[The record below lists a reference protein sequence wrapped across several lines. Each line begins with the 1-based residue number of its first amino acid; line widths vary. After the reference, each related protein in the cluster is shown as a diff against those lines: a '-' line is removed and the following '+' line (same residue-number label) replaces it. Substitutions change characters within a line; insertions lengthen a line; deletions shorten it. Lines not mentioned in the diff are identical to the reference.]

1 MKADEGFSWRLL
13 GILAIA
19 MLIALALALALP
31 LALIYFYIEL
41 FYGEDKALLRA
52 LSWMKVNFYFNERW

>member
-1 MKADEGFSWRLL
+1 MKEDEGFNLKLL
-13 GILAIA
+13 GLLA
-19 MLIALALALALP
+19 LVTLVALALALVLP

-52 LSWMKVNFYFNERW
+52 MSWMKVNFYFNERG

>member
-1 MKADEGFSWRLL
+1 MKEDEGFTFKLL
-13 GILAIA
+13 AMFFIA
-19 MLIALALALALP
+19 LLVALALALALP

-52 LSWMKVNFYFNERW
+52 LSWMKVNFYFNERG